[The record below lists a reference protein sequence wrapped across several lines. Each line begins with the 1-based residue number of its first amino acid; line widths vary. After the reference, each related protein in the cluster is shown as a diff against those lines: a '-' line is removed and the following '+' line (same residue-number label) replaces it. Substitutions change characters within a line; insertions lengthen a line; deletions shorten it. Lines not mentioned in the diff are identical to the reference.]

1 MREGEELSSDK
12 LAPLVAALVGEGGSC
27 SSSNR
32 KVRVLQYIINLNLV
46 PTEVSQS
53 LVDEK

>member
-12 LAPLVAALVGEGGSC
+12 LAPLVAALVGECGSC